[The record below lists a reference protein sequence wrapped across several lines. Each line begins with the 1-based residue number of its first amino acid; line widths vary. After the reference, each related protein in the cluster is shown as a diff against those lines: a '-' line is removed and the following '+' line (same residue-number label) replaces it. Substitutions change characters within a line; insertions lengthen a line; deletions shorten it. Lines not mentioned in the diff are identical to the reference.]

1 MPSRTTTSTLTWEAP
16 PTATRSTN
24 GDPDR
29 FKAEADQ
36 PRARPGNWAVL
47 TSVETG
53 SQFRGQIG
61 KERRRD
67 QGLLP
72 VRQGLGR
79 ATGQVTQPGSHHPVT
94 GHLLALLSYGRS

>member
-29 FKAEADQ
+29 FKAEANQ
-36 PRARPGNWAVL
+36 LRARPGNWAVL

-53 SQFRGQIG
+53 SQAYRLKKSISEG
-61 KERRRD
+61 KLAAFAPAGSFE
-67 QGLLP
+67 
-72 VRQGLGR
+72 VRSAKNGDGIKVYCRFVKAEAEPQ
-79 ATGQVTQPGSHHPVT
+79 AK
-94 GHLLALLSYGRS
+94 